1 MVFLNL
7 SIRNFVDGAEGSRI
21 IEDFQSRNRSES
33 HSQKQPATIESLID
47 GIKMQ
52 MCKIRMLLISKK
64 IQTHCDL
71 FFEEESFLSQ
81 HQVY

>member
-33 HSQKQPATIESLID
+33 HSQKQPATTESLTN
-47 GIKMQ
+47 GIEIQ
-52 MCKIRMLLISKK
+52 MRKNQNAAYFKK
-64 IQTHCDL
+64 DSNSL
-71 FFEEESFLSQ
+71 
-81 HQVY
+81 